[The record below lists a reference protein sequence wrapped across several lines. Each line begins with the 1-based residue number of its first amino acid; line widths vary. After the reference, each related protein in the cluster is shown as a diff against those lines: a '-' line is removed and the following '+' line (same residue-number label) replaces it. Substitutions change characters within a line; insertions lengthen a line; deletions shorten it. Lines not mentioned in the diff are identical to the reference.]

1 MPILPD
7 DDAMY
12 FVMGGRQIDPSIYRT
27 KLETGGKSED
37 ETEGVKNT
45 EQQVRPNTS
54 CKGEKNGNK

>member
-1 MPILPD
+1 MPILPN

-12 FVMGGRQIDPSIYRT
+12 FVMGGTQINPSIYRT
-27 KLETGGKSED
+27 KLGTGGNTED
-37 ETEGVKNT
+37 EIEGAKNT